1 MNRHEQ
7 TLGPISI
14 FRPPNSVPQLLIKEE
29 ENNIVD
35 WQIPAL
41 KTKQRTRNEFKI
53 NMTLSC
59 LYTHEL
65 RYKKCFS
72 HTKRS
77 TIIRNGNP
85 NLASEIRSARGCHF
99 TQPFT
104 NNYALES
111 ILGCVKIW
119 IIGTLIPR
127 RSFGRPA
134 GALSRNL
141 LLIFLHKSVYSNQIA
156 PSQRQHV
163 YSSPAICCLE
173 EYEYLYVKITK
184 WLYVLPEN
192 KRTNEWRLKCSP

>member
-1 MNRHEQ
+1 MWRANWVRCRWCSSMNRHEQ

-35 WQIPAL
+35 WQNPAL
-41 KTKQRTRNEFKI
+41 KTTQRTRNEFKI

-85 NLASEIRSARGCHF
+85 NLASELLSARGCHF

-104 NNYALES
+104 NNYALEHTGVCKNMNNRNPNPAS
-111 ILGCVKIW
+111 RL
-119 IIGTLIPR
+119 
-127 RSFGRPA
+127 RSARGRPFSQPIA
-134 GALSRNL
+134 Y
-141 LLIFLHKSVYSNQIA
+141 IF
-156 PSQRQHV
+156 
-163 YSSPAICCLE
+163 
-173 EYEYLYVKITK
+173 T
-184 WLYVLPEN
+184 
-192 KRTNEWRLKCSP
+192 